1 MNEDEEI
8 NTFDYFNTDI
18 KLLALHVV
26 LEGFY
31 RGQNVFTLD
40 QFLKGDYWKIDE
52 ISDEIR
58 DTNDY
63 GSVEDLVLQQVIQMV
78 KDLKIGTIT
87 RVSIKDLHSLTE
99 KVIRQAVEEK
109 DATEETVMMY
119 SAYIDEVYK
128 LKSLKDAQR
137 ADMKDYRT
145 EKWNRL
151 DFSEDDFYRHIQ
163 YISSI
168 ASPFIELEI
177 DFDDKGA
184 SEANEAIDDYIT
196 NFGDDQFIEKKPLYR
211 QKRFYFSKQIETFVD
226 YIKRFPL
233 IDGNMN
239 IPFSALSEQGF
250 EIIKVLTYL
259 ERQQRLKVRNWNDT
273 ELWNVKF
280 HKVPITVASLFGQED
295 KNEPKNSNENQEI
308 KLNLSFSPQTGTML
322 LTNKD
327 GKEYKVKVRGQVQK
341 EVIRVIFQNQK
352 NTYTEWSLYD
362 ISETLGGNDVNETA
376 VKNAIYQFNRK
387 VKLAIPQVENLFE
400 LTIHSARLNPKYV
413 SVS

>member
-18 KLLALHVV
+18 KLLALHVI

-52 ISDEIR
+52 ISEEIR

-99 KVIRQAVEEK
+99 KVIREAVEVK
-109 DATEETVMMY
+109 DGTEDDVMMY

-128 LKSLKDAQR
+128 LRGLQDAKRDIKDLH
-137 ADMKDYRT
+137 T
-145 EKWNRL
+145 EKWHRL
-151 DFSEDDFYRHIQ
+151 DFSEDDFYRNIQ

-211 QKRFYFSKQIETFVD
+211 QKRFYFSKQIENFVD

-233 IDGNMN
+233 IDGSMN

-280 HKVPITVASLFGQED
+280 HKVPVTVASLFGQED
-295 KNEPKNSNENQEI
+295 KNEPKNSNEKQEI

-327 GKEYKVKVRGQVQK
+327 GKEYKVKVQGQVQK
-341 EVIRVIFQNQK
+341 EVIRVIFQNPK

-400 LTIHSARLNPKYV
+400 LTKHSARLNPKYV

>member
-1 MNEDEEI
+1 MEEEI

-18 KLLALHVV
+18 KLLALHVI

-52 ISDEIR
+52 ISEEIR

-78 KDLKIGTIT
+78 KDLKVGIIT

-99 KVIRQAVEEK
+99 KVIRQAVEVK
-109 DATEETVMMY
+109 DGTEDDVMMY

-128 LKSLKDAQR
+128 LRGLQDAKR
-137 ADMKDYRT
+137 DINDLHT
-145 EKWNRL
+145 EKWHRL

-163 YISSI
+163 YISSV
-168 ASPFIELEI
+168 ASPFIELEV
-177 DFDDKGA
+177 DFDSKGA

-196 NFGDDQFIEKKPLYR
+196 NFGDDQFIEKKPIYR
-211 QKRFYFSKQIETFVD
+211 PKRFYFSKQIENFVD

-233 IDGNMN
+233 IDGSMN

-280 HKVPITVASLFGQED
+280 HKVPVTVASLFGQED
-295 KNEPKNSNENQEI
+295 KNEPKNSDENQEI
-308 KLNLSFSPQTGTML
+308 KLNLSFLPQTGTML

-327 GKEYKVKVRGQVQK
+327 GKEYKVKVQGQVQK
-341 EVIRVIFQNQK
+341 EVIRVIFQNPK

-362 ISETLGGNDVNETA
+362 ISETLGGNDVDETA

-400 LTIHSARLNPKYV
+400 LTKHSARLNPKYV
-413 SVS
+413 SIS